1 MKNSNLAEFTGG
13 LGHPNHQYSFRALSA
28 GDCDELGRFYG
39 ELDFG
44 ERRRRFGGALSETAV
59 AEFCRAI
66 QWRRT
71 IVIACMSGAPFD
83 AVLEIHQMAD
93 GWRRCEIAL
102 ACRLVGDRAIVIAQL
117 LQLAAFAAGKLG
129 CREFVVPLDESGRT
143 MVPLL
148 ASMGRA
154 RIEADTAVIDLGDYV
169 GLRGRLASP
178 SGVA

>member
-13 LGHPNHQYSFRALSA
+13 LGHPDHPYSFRALSA
-28 GDCDELGRFYG
+28 DDCDDLGRFYHK
-39 ELDFG
+39 LDVG
-44 ERRRRFGGALSETAV
+44 ERRQRFGGALSEIAI
-59 AEFCRAI
+59 AQFCRAI

-71 IVIACMSGAPFD
+71 IMIACVSGARFD

-93 GWRRCEIAL
+93 GWQRCEIAL
-102 ACRLVGDRAIVIAQL
+102 ACRLAGDRAIVIAQL

-148 ASMGRA
+148 QSMGRA
-154 RIEADTAVIDLGDYV
+154 RIEADTAVIDLGDYS
-169 GLRGRLASP
+169 GPRRGSAKP
-178 SGVA
+178 SGIA